1 LLPRERH
8 KVSFF
13 WLDASKLAAKWSG
26 KKMFD
31 PSKAVPPLEK
41 KIKAHLFLQQN
52 LRPLIPQAKNLKER
66 KKNQEG
72 IEIRSV

>member
-13 WLDASKLAAKWSG
+13 LLDASKLTAKWSG

-52 LRPLIPQAKNLKER
+52 LHPLIPQAKNLKEWR
-66 KKNQEG
+66 RTKKE
-72 IEIRSV
+72 SKLDP

>member
-1 LLPRERH
+1 LLPRE
-8 KVSFF
+8 KAQGLFF
-13 WLDASKLAAKWSG
+13 LLDASKLTAKWSG
-26 KKMFD
+26 KKMSD

-52 LRPLIPQAKNLKER
+52 LHPLIPQAKNLKER

-72 IEIRSV
+72 IEIRPV